1 MDAETAL
8 EVLKTRV
15 STLQECVN
23 QVRSADDIETVV
35 SGWEREI
42 EETRDLIED
51 TGPPGPGPGVDG
63 NSG

>member
-1 MDAETAL
+1 MDAETAV

-15 STLQECVN
+15 ATLQECAS
-23 QVRSADDIETVV
+23 QVRSADDIDVVV

-42 EETRDLIED
+42 EETKELIED
-51 TGPPGPGPGVDG
+51 MRPPGPDPGVNG